1 MCRQSR
7 QLRTMVMQL
16 MTLGDSPYSSRD
28 PRAQQPGHHDA
39 DRRPH
44 YDSFQE
50 ENGASDFP
58 KRCGRAS
65 DELVLTL
72 HVSAQTLEN
81 TRRVS
86 INIHYP
92 RVTTMVRSGPIR
104 GHHQDDVAFITF
116 HVRNT
121 LLQFT
126 SFLEPKPGR
135 YSRLRQTHTPSL
147 LQSSTHFLTVV
158 SSSSPF
164 VDIGPHN
171 AMKTHML
178 APWVLALILSVA
190 FLGHTLA
197 RPAETSYDAEVVLV
211 CTHPNAE
218 PFGHAD
224 GCPKDGILKESQ
236 ATTKYRCP
244 VKRWSIKQCNNEE
257 TFDVIRYRCTKCNQQ
272 VQEPGAFHQIH
283 L

>member
-39 DRRPH
+39 DPVER
-44 YDSFQE
+44 SFR
-50 ENGASDFP
+50 FP
-58 KRCGRAS
+58 
-65 DELVLTL
+65 ET
-72 HVSAQTLEN
+72 QTLEN

-116 HVRNT
+116 HVAINSHPLCYGLFYTQSQRNT

-272 VQEPGAFHQIH
+272 VQERQIKVKPCTSH
-283 L
+283 KFL